1 MSFNWNMDPLS
12 VVSRYSDKL
21 SYVPFAPESATSI
34 RCHVR
39 SVTPSWKRWC
49 APFEANEHDE
59 VRSVDFKA
67 TRLSSISRDSIYAA
81 LNKKPSL
88 FNYVNLRHYRE
99 NFLAPALDQN
109 RPQKEGT
116 LGRSSVNESIITYI
130 CTYIHTYVCV
140 YIYINVS
147 IRTLL
152 TAGLCAEAGCSETEE
167 KCQALGLEWRA
178 MTEVDSPRSAWDLAA
193 ASRVVIYI
201 PAIFLLPTRPPFL
214 WDSTWRMW
222 LPDERKQS
230 SKIYRSYLPTDA
242 GYLSSYQRIPSD
254 PRNSSY
260 PLAIILPFLWS
271 MTNIRVE
278 IVSLTFCENAF
289 RPIERRRDAKKCIV
303 GRLFVANQRLISGK
317 GNQRRVTLF
326 VFPLSVFGGKRVRF
340 SQFAP
345 WPRKIAIGLGNTF
358 TTGPGPGNSIT
369 QGFFFFALYFIE
381 IAAFFPPL
389 SESSFLDHSFL

>member
-116 LGRSSVNESIITYI
+116 LGHSSVNESIITYI

-140 YIYINVS
+140 YIYIYKRIYSHFAHSRIVCRGGLFGDRREMPG
-147 IRTLL
+147 IRIGMAGNDGSWFATFRLGLGRRFASCDLYTRYIPATHPSTLPL
-152 TAGLCAEAGCSETEE
+152 GFHVTYVATWREKTIFENISLLPAHRCRIPFLLSTNTIGSSKFVLPTRYYSSFPLIHEKYSGRNCIVDFLRKRFSSDRKEAGCEKMYRRKIICSEPTIDIRQR
-167 KCQALGLEWRA
+167 K
-178 MTEVDSPRSAWDLAA
+178 SA
-193 ASRVVIYI
+193 ASDAVC
-201 PAIFLLPTRPPFL
+201 F
-214 WDSTWRMW
+214 ST
-222 LPDERKQS
+222 
-230 SKIYRSYLPTDA
+230 
-242 GYLSSYQRIPSD
+242 
-254 PRNSSY
+254 
-260 PLAIILPFLWS
+260 
-271 MTNIRVE
+271 
-278 IVSLTFCENAF
+278 
-289 RPIERRRDAKKCIV
+289 
-303 GRLFVANQRLISGK
+303 
-317 GNQRRVTLF
+317 
-326 VFPLSVFGGKRVRF
+326 
-340 SQFAP
+340 
-345 WPRKIAIGLGNTF
+345 IGLRG
-358 TTGPGPGNSIT
+358 
-369 QGFFFFALYFIE
+369 
-381 IAAFFPPL
+381 
-389 SESSFLDHSFL
+389 